1 MGYGSYYRELLEPL
15 GLYAFAEGGLSAAEA
30 DALGEAMDALLE
42 NLDATEREATLA
54 TAEDAGLSSYEALLP
69 FRPVSDTLA
78 SRRQALAALLRIDG
92 CSFTLDAL
100 QATLS
105 GCGIPATVSETGEH
119 FVVEVRFPEH
129 RGIPQALKRLP
140 GGSGRSCPAIWRCG
154 MSTNSPPGD
163 RWRRPIPCGGILRTR
178 RRTGTPWNGWSRRR
192 ENSE

>member
-129 RGIPQALKRLP
+129 RGIPQGFEEIARRIGEILPCHLEVRYVYQFPTWGQVEAAYPLWGDFEDAEADRNTLERLEP
-140 GGSGRSCPAIWRCG
+140 EEGE
-154 MSTNSPPGD
+154 
-163 RWRRPIPCGGILRTR
+163 L
-178 RRTGTPWNGWSRRR
+178 
-192 ENSE
+192 